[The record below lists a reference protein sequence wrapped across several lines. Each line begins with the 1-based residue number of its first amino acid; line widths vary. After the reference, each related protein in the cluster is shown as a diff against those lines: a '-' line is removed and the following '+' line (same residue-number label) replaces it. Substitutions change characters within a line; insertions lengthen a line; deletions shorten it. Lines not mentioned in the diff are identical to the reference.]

1 MAFEFEAP
9 KAGLG
14 TTMSHMKQNLPH
26 TFPKKI
32 ENTLKGH
39 GIAIAKFQ
47 EIP

>member
-1 MAFEFEAP
+1 MAFGFGAP
-9 KAGLG
+9 KAGFG
-14 TTMSHMKQNLPH
+14 TTMSHMKQNLTH
-26 TFPKKI
+26 IFRKKI